1 MKGITS
7 RDCVAWSVTLAALLV
22 CSVGASQGQHET
34 QSATD
39 QTTIIVRGSSNV
51 HPLVVAWTPG
61 FSATFPTYQLDVL
74 DTGTSEG
81 IEDLLAGRAD
91 VAMASRPMTTEEVLI
106 ARSRNLEIRET
117 VVARMGIAVIVN
129 TSNPVSEM
137 SFGQLAAIFSGDA
150 LSWRAFGGPDEPI
163 VVVRKVSGWSPD
175 QFRREILGDREFATD
190 AVFADSKE
198 DVVAEVDA
206 RPWSIGFTG
215 LDEALP
221 KLGRISLLRLT
232 NDLSEDDATF
242 ALSRPLYLYTL
253 ADSPSAGTLVEYALG
268 AEAQG
273 RIVNIGV
280 YPVSETDGT
289 EP

>member
-1 MKGITS
+1 MKGMKS
-7 RDCVAWSVTLAALLV
+7 HDCAAWSIGLAALLV
-22 CSVGASQGQHET
+22 CSVGAGQGEHEA

-39 QTTIIVRGSSNV
+39 QTTIIVHGSSNV
-51 HPLVVAWTPG
+51 YPLVVAWAPG
-61 FSATFPTYQLDVL
+61 FSATFPAYRLDVL
-74 DTGTSEG
+74 DTGTGEG

-91 VAMASRPMTTEEVLI
+91 VAMASRPMTTEEVSI
-106 ARSRNLEIRET
+106 ARSRDLEIRET

-137 SFGQLAAIFSGDA
+137 SFGQLAAVFSGEA
-150 LSWRAFGGPDEPI
+150 PSWREFGGPDEPI

-175 QFRREILGDREFATD
+175 LFRQKVLGDREFAAD
-190 AVFADSKE
+190 AVIAESKE

-215 LDEALP
+215 LEEALP
-221 KLGRISLLRLT
+221 KIGRVSLLRLT

-253 ADSPSAGTLVEYALG
+253 ADSPSARPLVEYALG
-268 AEAQG
+268 AEAQR
-273 RIVNIGV
+273 RIVEIGV